1 MNRIFSTKLLLLIN
15 NDPRFSST
23 CKLPTLLT
31 LPIGLTK
38 RNCRYLRA
46 LPFKKR
52 ENALRTLHCAL
63 VRDWSL
69 NNKKEGGGGGG
80 GMVNGRLK

>member
-1 MNRIFSTKLLLLIN
+1 MNRMFSTKLLLLIN
-15 NDPRFSST
+15 NDPRFSS
-23 CKLPTLLT
+23 TLLT

-52 ENALRTLHCAL
+52 ENALRTLHYAL

-69 NNKKEGGGGGG
+69 NNKKGGGGGG
-80 GMVNGRLK
+80 GDG